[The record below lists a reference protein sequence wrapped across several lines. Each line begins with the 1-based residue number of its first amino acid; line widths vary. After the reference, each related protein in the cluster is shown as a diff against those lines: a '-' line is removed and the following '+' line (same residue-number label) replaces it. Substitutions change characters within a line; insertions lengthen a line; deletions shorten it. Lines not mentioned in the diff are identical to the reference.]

1 MGYPVAGA
9 WMPAPA
15 PGRSTPGVFV
25 SLVGITSSAATLF
38 VLAIGLLGTLL
49 GMLTERLIARA
60 LPRLGGL
67 PGSRTRITTAAL
79 TGALC
84 AALAVRFGMDWS
96 LPAFLV
102 LGVLGVQLARID
114 IAHHLLPNPLVLALL
129 SAGLALFAVSS
140 TATAGWGE
148 LLRAA
153 AGAAILFVVYL
164 ILAIISPSGIGMGD
178 VKLAAPVGLY
188 LGYLGWSHL
197 FYGGALGFVVGGIY
211 SFVLIRLNR
220 AEKTSEVAF
229 GPSMLAA
236 ALGLVLFA
244 S

>member
-1 MGYPVAGA
+1 M
-9 WMPAPA
+9 
-15 PGRSTPGVFV
+15 
-25 SLVGITSSAATLF
+25 SLTGITSSAAPFF
-38 VLAIGLLGTLL
+38 VLGIGLLGVLL
-49 GMLTERLIARA
+49 GMLTERLIARTI
-60 LPRLGGL
+60 PRLGGL
-67 PGSRTRITTAAL
+67 PGIRTRITTAVL
-79 TGALC
+79 TGVLC
-84 AALAVRFGMDWS
+84 AALALRFGADWS

-129 SAGLALFAVSS
+129 SAGLTLFVVSS
-140 TATAGWGE
+140 TATAGWAE

-164 ILAIISPSGIGMGD
+164 ILAIISPNGIGMGD

-188 LGYLGWSHL
+188 LGYLGWSQL
-197 FYGGALGFVVGGIY
+197 FYGGALGFVVGGIF
-211 SFVLIRLNR
+211 SFVLISFRR
-220 AEKTSEVAF
+220 AEKKSEVAF

-236 ALGLVLFA
+236 TLGLVLFT

>member
-1 MGYPVAGA
+1 M
-9 WMPAPA
+9 
-15 PGRSTPGVFV
+15 
-25 SLVGITSSAATLF
+25 SSAGIAASADPLF
-38 VLAIGLLGTLL
+38 ALAIGLLGALL
-49 GMLTERLIARA
+49 GVLAELLITRTM
-60 LPRLGGL
+60 PRLGGL
-67 PGSRTRITTAAL
+67 PGIWTRITTAAL
-79 TGALC
+79 TGVLC
-84 AALAVRFGMDWS
+84 AALALRFGMDWS

-114 IAHHLLPNPLVLALL
+114 FAHHLLPNPLVLALL
-129 SAGLALFAVSS
+129 VAGLALFVVSS
-140 TATAGWGE
+140 TATAGWTE

-188 LGYLGWSHL
+188 LGYLGWSQL
-197 FYGGALGFVVGGIY
+197 FYGGALGFVVGGIF

-236 ALGLVLFA
+236 TLGLVLFT